1 MSVNG
6 KFNSF
11 KEEDMRN
18 SENNGDDMNSN
29 ENDDKNADN
38 YYEKINCNIIEN
50 KNNDEHNILHVLR
63 RELINHYKPEIF
75 DLVDNT
81 DRHVGHG
88 NNGLHLSLKIKSDL
102 LCKNDLLSAHRSIYD
117 FLGDRYMSLIHAISI
132 EIL

>member
-38 YYEKINCNIIEN
+38 YYEKN
-50 KNNDEHNILHVLR
+50 KL
-63 RELINHYKPEIF
+63 
-75 DLVDNT
+75 
-81 DRHVGHG
+81 
-88 NNGLHLSLKIKSDL
+88 
-102 LCKNDLLSAHRSIYD
+102 
-117 FLGDRYMSLIHAISI
+117 
-132 EIL
+132 